1 MTLSVVVGSSGSG
14 KTTLLEDVQ
23 KLNNAVYIR
32 QYHTLRPYI
41 QVSKIPN
48 FDPTRLPYWSLYT
61 SKDNESYNPK
71 IKIGGTMAGEF
82 TAGLS
87 GGQRK
92 MMLFE
97 LVCQRTQAQSDLLI
111 CLDEPFAGV
120 TDDFV
125 PWIIERLNELRK
137 KHNVLL
143 VTNDHVA
150 ALTGMAD
157 NTITVSAI
165 NRSTVSVNGC
175 KHDREVLLHAVSSGK
190 KYQHAIGNQDLW
202 FFWSTEGITNPQVL
216 GVLGF
221 TTFSMILFLLT
232 FWDSQPG
239 SEALVMVAIQIVAF
253 FSINPYLVALT
264 DWRNAIRE
272 EAEALMHSS
281 TQTNL
286 NLKSCV
292 ALLLIT
298 VICLASFGILNLCID
313 TLRSFEYWVFML
325 FDSASL
331 TLTFIC
337 LGLYSRLPFQTVQI
351 LAGMPFLLMI
361 FFSTTF
367 SPGAGVAG
375 VNALRYL
382 FTRFYFWCRVPGVKV
397 TMEGCPSD
405 AASLGYAILTGFLG
419 LIIFLTYQ
427 FFKHQV
433 GGRRK
438 EASQGK
444 KRAQVTSTREFELV
458 KQALYKNRTDEEGGG
473 SAAADVPAA
482 AADHEAVSVTIKT
495 GK

>member
-14 KTTLLEDVQ
+14 KTTLLEHVQ

-41 QVSKIPN
+41 PVRKIPN
-48 FDPTRLPYWSLYT
+48 FDPTRLPYWSLYST
-61 SKDNESYNPK
+61 KETPEGSRTNDVESSRDRDVNSSYNPN

-97 LVCQRTQAQSDLLI
+97 LVCQRTEAQSGLLI

-120 TDDFV
+120 TEDFV

-143 VTNDHVA
+143 VTNDHVE
-150 ALTGMAD
+150 ALTAMAD
-157 NTITVSAI
+157 ATIRVSAI
-165 NRSTVSVNGC
+165 DRAKVLVNGC

-190 KYQHAIGNQDLW
+190 KYQHTLGNDDLW
-202 FFWSTEGITNPQVL
+202 FFWNTEGVTNPQVL

-221 TTFSMILFLLT
+221 TTFAMLCFLLT
-232 FWDSQPG
+232 FWDSKPG
-239 SEALVMVAIQIVAF
+239 SEALVLVAIQIVAF

-264 DWRNAIRE
+264 DWRNTIIE

-286 NLKSCV
+286 ALKTCV

-298 VICLASFGILNLCID
+298 TISIASFGILNACIH
-313 TLRSFEYWVFML
+313 TLRSVEYWMFML

-331 TLTFIC
+331 ELPFLF
-337 LGLYSRLPFQTVQI
+337 LGLYSRLPLQTVQI

-367 SPGAGVAG
+367 SPGAGVIG
-375 VNALRYL
+375 INGLRYL
-382 FTRFYFWCRVPGVKV
+382 FTRFYFWCRVPIVKR

-405 AASLGYAILTGFLG
+405 AASLGFAVLTGCLG
-419 LIIFLTYQ
+419 LLLFLT
-427 FFKHQV
+427 FQV
-433 GGRRK
+433 IKVRVSAKRK
-438 EASQGK
+438 EAAQDK
-444 KRAQVTSTREFELV
+444 KRAKMTSTREFELV
-458 KQALYKNRTDEEGGG
+458 QQALLSGNNNGAKN
-473 SAAADVPAA
+473 
-482 AADHEAVSVTIKT
+482 
-495 GK
+495 